1 MSYSAADNRIA
12 AASWA
17 NRRMDVLVPQL
28 VDVRREVARLQAEEA
43 RLLAQARRIATDW
56 ADDDERNGSSTAE
69 FTHRS
74 VAAEIAAAWRV
85 SDRTVQRQIDDASAL
100 VDDCPATLAALES
113 GTISA
118 AHARVIVAAGVV
130 IEHPELRREYEQIVL
145 EFAAAESAS
154 RTAPIAKRRAEWFA
168 GSTIDE
174 RHRRARLRRRVWV
187 DDLDDAMS
195 EMRWLGPSVI
205 AHGVF
210 DRLTQLGNEHIDSRE
225 SRAGSADVTSAGSN
239 DAEPR
244 DRRTLDEVRADIFAD
259 LLLATD
265 PVAHN
270 NGPTGARAIRANV
283 QITVPV
289 LALVGDT
296 AMSPYESP
304 TLQGGGPIDAETARI
319 LTAGAPGIDRILTHP
334 ITGAVLAVDRYRPN
348 EDLRRHLQVRDEH
361 CRFPGCRTSMRRCD
375 VDHTID
381 HAFGGATSAENLAHL
396 CRRHHTLKHQT
407 AWTVRQKPGGLLE
420 WTSPT
425 GRVYTDTPVSTVAF
439 APDPEC
445 EPAPF

>member
-1 MSYSAADNRIA
+1 MSFSATDTRIA

-17 NRRMDVLVPQL
+17 TRRMEVLVPQL
-28 VDVRREVARLQAEEA
+28 VDVRRKMARLQAEEA
-43 RLLAQARRIATDW
+43 QLLAQARRIATDW

-69 FTHRS
+69 IPHRS
-74 VAAEIAAAWRV
+74 VAAEIATAWRM

-100 VDDCPATLAALES
+100 VDDYPATLAALES
-113 GTISA
+113 GYISA
-118 AHARVIVAAGVV
+118 AHARVIVAAGGV
-130 IEHPELRREYEQIVL
+130 IDHSELRREYEQSVL
-145 EFAAAESAS
+145 EFAGSESAS
-154 RTAPIAKRRAEWFA
+154 RTAPIAKRRAEWYA

-195 EMRWLGPSVI
+195 EVRWLGPAVI

-210 DRLTQLGNEHIDSRE
+210 DRLTQLGREHIDSRE
-225 SRAGSADVTSAGSN
+225 SAGHSASTTSSST
-239 DAEPR
+239 DDDEP
-244 DRRTLDEVRADIFAD
+244 DRRTLDEMRADIFAD

-270 NGPTGARAIRANV
+270 NGPTGARAIRATV

-289 LALVGDT
+289 LALVGDA
-296 AMSPYESP
+296 AMSPFESP
-304 TLQGGGPIDAETARI
+304 TLQGIGPIDAETARI
-319 LTAGAPGIDRILTHP
+319 LTAGAPGVDRILTHP
-334 ITGAVLAVDRYRPN
+334 VTGAVLAVDRYRPN
-348 EDLRRHLQVRDEH
+348 EDLRRHLSVRDEH
-361 CRFPGCRTSMRRCD
+361 CRFPGCRMSVRRCD

-381 HAFGGATSAENLAHL
+381 HALGGPTSAENLAHL

-407 AWTVRQKPGGLLE
+407 AWTVRRRPGGLLE

-425 GRVYTDTPVSTVAF
+425 GRVYIDRPVSTVAF

-445 EPAPF
+445 DLPPF